1 MRLFAL
7 SLLMVS
13 QIALLQTAQAAQ
25 DLQSAQ
31 GMGRLFSS
39 PAERS
44 TLNYLRQTKKA
55 LVITPVQEFIQ
66 QAEPA
71 PVVLPE
77 AISMQGYVKRS
88 DGKQGTVWINNQAMQ
103 ENSGN
108 KDVQIGRLPQNG
120 NHIPLKLPANGRRL
134 TLKAGQVYDPEN
146 NRVTEAR
153 NHGVQGDS
161 GTIGEST
168 FEIR

>member
-7 SLLMVS
+7 SLLIVS
-13 QIALLQTAQAAQ
+13 QITFLEIAHAAQ

-108 KDVQIGRLPQNG
+108 KDVQVGRLPENG
-120 NHIPLKLPANGRRL
+120 NRIPLKLPANGRRL
-134 TLKAGQVYDPEN
+134 TLKAGQVYDPESN
-146 NRVTEAR
+146 KVREAR
-153 NHGVQGDS
+153 SYSINKYVGRIGD
-161 GTIGEST
+161 EAAY
-168 FEIR
+168 

>member
-7 SLLMVS
+7 CLIIAS
-13 QIALLQTAQAAQ
+13 QFALIQTAQAAQ
-25 DLQSAQ
+25 PI
-31 GMGRLFSS
+31 GRLFSS

-55 LVITPVQEFIQ
+55 LVAAPVQEFTQ

-71 PVVLPE
+71 PVVLPD
-77 AISMQGYVKRS
+77 AINMQGYVKRS
-88 DGKQGTVWINNQAMQ
+88 DGKQGTVWINNKAMQ

-108 KDVQIGRLPQNG
+108 KDVQVGNLPENG
-120 NHIPLKLPANGRRL
+120 NRVPLKLPANGRRL

-146 NRVTEAR
+146 NRVTESRSYSINKDVGRISDEDAY
-153 NHGVQGDS
+153 
-161 GTIGEST
+161 
-168 FEIR
+168 

>member
-7 SLLMVS
+7 SLLVAS
-13 QIALLQTAQAAQ
+13 QIAWLQIAQSAQ
-25 DLQSAQ
+25 DMQTSQ

-44 TLNYLRQTKKA
+44 TLNYLRQTKKS
-55 LVITPVQEFIQ
+55 LVVAPVQELTQ

-71 PVVLPE
+71 PVVLPD
-77 AISMQGYVKRS
+77 AINMQGYVKRS
-88 DGKQGTVWINNQAMQ
+88 DGKQGTVWINNQAMPV
-103 ENSGN
+103 NSGN
-108 KDVQIGRLPQNG
+108 KDVQVGRLPENG
-120 NHIPLKLPANGRRL
+120 NRIPLKLPANGRRL

-153 NHGVQGDS
+153 NHGAQGDS
-161 GTIGEST
+161 GVIGE
-168 FEIR
+168 

>member
-146 NRVTEAR
+146 NKVREAR
-153 NHGVQGDS
+153 SYSINKYVGRIGD
-161 GTIGEST
+161 EAAY
-168 FEIR
+168 

>member
-7 SLLMVS
+7 SLLIAS
-13 QIALLQTAQAAQ
+13 QIAWLQTAQAAQ
-25 DLQSAQ
+25 DLQTAQ

-55 LVITPVQEFIQ
+55 LVVAPVQELTQ

-71 PVVLPE
+71 PVVLPD
-77 AISMQGYVKRS
+77 AINMQGYVKRS

-108 KDVQIGRLPQNG
+108 KDVQVGRLPENG
-120 NHIPLKLPANGRRL
+120 NRIPLKLPANGRRL
-134 TLKAGQVYDPEN
+134 TLKAGQVYDPESQ
-146 NRVTEAR
+146 RVTEAR
-153 NHGVQGDS
+153 SYSINKDIGRIGD
-161 GTIGEST
+161 EAAY
-168 FEIR
+168 

>member
-7 SLLMVS
+7 SLLVAS
-13 QIALLQTAQAAQ
+13 QIAWLQIAQSAQ
-25 DLQSAQ
+25 DMQTSQ

-44 TLNYLRQTKKA
+44 TLNYLRQTKKS
-55 LVITPVQEFIQ
+55 LVVAPVQELTQ

-71 PVVLPE
+71 PVVLPD
-77 AISMQGYVKRS
+77 AINMQGYVKRS
-88 DGKQGTVWINNQAMQ
+88 DGKQGTVWINNQAMP

-108 KDVQIGRLPQNG
+108 KDVQVGRLPENG
-120 NHIPLKLPANGRRL
+120 NRIPLKLPANGRRL

-153 NHGVQGDS
+153 NHGAQGDS
-161 GTIGEST
+161 GVIGE
-168 FEIR
+168 

>member
-7 SLLMVS
+7 ILLVAS
-13 QIALLQTAQAAQ
+13 QIAWLQTAQAAQ
-25 DLQSAQ
+25 DLQTAQ

-55 LVITPVQEFIQ
+55 LVVAPVQELTQ

-71 PVVLPE
+71 LVVLPD

-108 KDVQIGRLPQNG
+108 KDVQVGRLPENG
-120 NHIPLKLPANGRRL
+120 NRIPLKLPANGRRL
-134 TLKAGQVYDPEN
+134 TLKAGQVYDPEY
-146 NRVTEAR
+146 NRVSEAR
-153 NHGVQGDS
+153 SYSINKDIGRIGD
-161 GTIGEST
+161 EAAY
-168 FEIR
+168 

>member
-1 MRLFAL
+1 MRLFTL
-7 SLLMVS
+7 SLLIAS
-13 QIALLQTAQAAQ
+13 QVAWLQTAQAAQ
-25 DLQSAQ
+25 DLQTAQ

-55 LVITPVQEFIQ
+55 LVVAPVQELTQ
-66 QAEPA
+66 QAEPV
-71 PVVLPE
+71 PVVLPD

-108 KDVQIGRLPQNG
+108 KDVQVGRLPENG
-120 NHIPLKLPANGRRL
+120 NRIPLKLPANGRRL

-146 NRVTEAR
+146 NKVREAR
-153 NHGVQGDS
+153 SYSINKDIGRIGD
-161 GTIGEST
+161 EAAY
-168 FEIR
+168 

>member
-7 SLLMVS
+7 CLIIVS
-13 QIALLQTAQAAQ
+13 QFALIQTAQAAQ
-25 DLQSAQ
+25 PI
-31 GMGRLFSS
+31 GRLFSS

-55 LVITPVQEFIQ
+55 LVAAPVQEFTQ

-71 PVVLPE
+71 PVVLPD
-77 AISMQGYVKRS
+77 AINMQGYVKRS
-88 DGKQGTVWINNQAMQ
+88 DGKQGTVWINNKAMQ

-108 KDVQIGRLPQNG
+108 KDVQVGNLPENG
-120 NHIPLKLPANGRRL
+120 NRVPLKLHANGRRL

-146 NRVTEAR
+146 NRVTESRSYSINKDVGRISDEDAY
-153 NHGVQGDS
+153 
-161 GTIGEST
+161 
-168 FEIR
+168 

>member
-7 SLLMVS
+7 SLLIAS
-13 QIALLQTAQAAQ
+13 QIASLQIAQAAQ

-88 DGKQGTVWINNQAMQ
+88 DGKQGTVWINNEAMQ
-103 ENSGN
+103 ESSGN
-108 KDVQIGRLPQNG
+108 KDVQVGRLPENG
-120 NHIPLKLPANGRRL
+120 NRMPLKLPANGRRL
-134 TLKAGQVYDPEN
+134 TLKAGQVYDPESN
-146 NRVTEAR
+146 KVREAR
-153 NHGVQGDS
+153 SYSINKYVGRIGD
-161 GTIGEST
+161 EAAY
-168 FEIR
+168 

>member
-7 SLLMVS
+7 SLLIVS
-13 QIALLQTAQAAQ
+13 QITWLQAAQAAQ
-25 DLQSAQ
+25 DLQTAQ
-31 GMGRLFSS
+31 SMGRLFSS

-55 LVITPVQEFIQ
+55 LVVAPVQELTQ

-71 PVVLPE
+71 PVVLPD
-77 AISMQGYVKRS
+77 AINMQGYVKRS

-108 KDVQIGRLPQNG
+108 KDVQVGRLPENG
-120 NHIPLKLPANGRRL
+120 NRIPLKLPTKGRRL

-146 NRVTEAR
+146 NKVREAR
-153 NHGVQGDS
+153 SYSINKNIGRIGD
-161 GTIGEST
+161 EAAY
-168 FEIR
+168 

>member
-13 QIALLQTAQAAQ
+13 QIASLQTAQAAQ

-108 KDVQIGRLPQNG
+108 KDVQVGRLPENG
-120 NHIPLKLPANGRRL
+120 NRIPLKLPANGRRL

-146 NRVTEAR
+146 NKVREAR
-153 NHGVQGDS
+153 SYSINKYVGRIGD
-161 GTIGEST
+161 EAAY
-168 FEIR
+168 

>member
-108 KDVQIGRLPQNG
+108 KDVQVGRLPKNG
-120 NHIPLKLPANGRRL
+120 NRIPLKLPANGRRL

-146 NRVTEAR
+146 NKVREAR
-153 NHGVQGDS
+153 SYSINKYVGRIGD
-161 GTIGEST
+161 EAAY
-168 FEIR
+168 

>member
-7 SLLMVS
+7 SLLIAS

-25 DLQSAQ
+25 DLQTAQ

-55 LVITPVQEFIQ
+55 LVVAPVQELTQ
-66 QAEPA
+66 QAEPV
-71 PVVLPE
+71 PVVLPD
-77 AISMQGYVKRS
+77 AINMQGFVKRS

-108 KDVQIGRLPQNG
+108 KDVQVGRLPENG
-120 NHIPLKLPANGRRL
+120 NRIPLKLPANGRRL

-146 NRVTEAR
+146 NRVTESRSYSINKDVGRISDEDAY
-153 NHGVQGDS
+153 
-161 GTIGEST
+161 
-168 FEIR
+168 